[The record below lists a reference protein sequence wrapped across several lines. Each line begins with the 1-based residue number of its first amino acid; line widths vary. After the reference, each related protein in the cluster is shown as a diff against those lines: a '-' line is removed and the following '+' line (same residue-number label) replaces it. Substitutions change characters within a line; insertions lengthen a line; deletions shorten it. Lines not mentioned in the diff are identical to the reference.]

1 MPNREHFPTVFAR
14 LMPILR
20 AYAPPLRVLEDGAA
34 GFAVHAA
41 PSLAYPDGFSV
52 SGVRIQK
59 RYVSFY
65 FMLVYLFPDLLV
77 GISPQ
82 LQQRMQGK
90 ACFNFTSPDD
100 ALLADL
106 TRLVAAGI
114 ARYRQRP
121 LE

>member
-1 MPNREHFPTVFAR
+1 MPVC
-14 LMPILR
+14 
-20 AYAPPLRVLEDGAA
+20 
-34 GFAVHAA
+34 
-41 PSLAYPDGFSV
+41 
-52 SGVRIQK
+52 
-59 RYVSFY
+59 
-65 FMLVYLFPDLLV
+65 LFPDLLE

-82 LQQRMQGK
+82 LRQRMQGK